1 MRHLITRASMTL
13 LVTSGM
19 LAIGAT
25 SALANGSAPAPS
37 CLSYSSMIYC
47 WATAGS
53 SPYTWNQTVRADG
66 TSYSSTFVAV
76 DVIGACQRGTG
87 FTFSYSYVS
96 DGVTYDSASAGV
108 LCNTYPPE

>member
-37 CLSYSSMIYC
+37 CQSYNSMIYC

-53 SPYTWNQTVRADG
+53 SPFTWTETVRADG
-66 TSYSSTFVAV
+66 TSYSSTFVAT
-76 DVIGACQRGTG
+76 DISGGCQRGTG

-96 DGVTYDSASAGV
+96 GGVTYDSASTEV
-108 LCNTYPPE
+108 TCNTYPPE